1 MARAFVFGDDIDTD
15 VIAPGAY
22 LMLDPAE
29 MASHCLEAVRPD
41 FAGAV
46 RKGDVIVAG
55 KNFGLGSS
63 RELAAAAIKELG
75 ISCVLARSFAR
86 IFFRNAINLGLP
98 VLLWPEDFAVEEGD
112 ELEID
117 PASGAL
123 RNVTRNESAKTTP
136 IPDHLL
142 KIIESGGLI
151 AHLKKQKARAV

>member
-1 MARAFVFGDDIDTD
+1 MGRAFVLGDDIDTD

-41 FAGAV
+41 FAPSV
-46 RKGDVIVAG
+46 ERGDVLFAG

-86 IFFRNAINLGLP
+86 IFYRNCINLGLP
-98 VLLWPEDFAVEEGD
+98 ALLWPEEFSVEEGD
-112 ELEID
+112 AIEID
-117 PASGAL
+117 PSSGML
-123 RNVTRNESAKTTP
+123 VNLTQGLSARTVP
-136 IPDHLL
+136 LPDHLL
-142 KIIESGGLI
+142 EIVQNGGLI
-151 AHLKKQKARAV
+151 AHLKKEKAKSA

>member
-1 MARAFVFGDDIDTD
+1 MGRAFVLGDDIDTD

-22 LMLDPAE
+22 LMLDPAD

-41 FAGAV
+41 FAGSV
-46 RKGDVIVAG
+46 RKGDIIVAG

-86 IFFRNAINLGLP
+86 IFYRNAINLGLP
-98 VLLWPEDFAVEEGD
+98 VLLWPDNFPVEEGD
-112 ELEID
+112 TLEID

-123 RNVTRNESAKTTP
+123 RNATQDVSAKTTP
-136 IPDHLL
+136 LPDHLL
-142 KIIESGGLI
+142 ALIEDGGLI
-151 AHLKKQKARAV
+151 AHLKKEKTKTA

>member
-1 MARAFVFGDDIDTD
+1 MARAFVLGDDIDTD

-41 FAGAV
+41 LAGSV

-86 IFFRNAINLGLP
+86 IFYRNAINLGLP
-98 VLLWPEDFAVEEGD
+98 VLLWPEDFPVKEGD
-112 ELEID
+112 RLEID
-117 PASGAL
+117 PASGTL
-123 RNVTRNESAKTTP
+123 LNVTQGVSGKTAP
-136 IPDHLL
+136 LPDHLL
-142 KIIESGGLI
+142 ALIEDGGLI
-151 AHLKKQKARAV
+151 AHLKKERATRP